1 MRSSIRRG
9 TVVGGVALCG
19 LATGTI
25 GCRGAAQK
33 AYSSATATQEQC
45 CDRLADPSAA
55 TACRDTI
62 PRVDNPAA
70 ETSDVNQETFGCVE
84 RYFECDAS
92 TGRATQPSAQ
102 AQLDCITDL
111 GPAR

>member
-1 MRSSIRRG
+1 MSSSRRRSVI
-9 TVVGGVALCG
+9 GGVVIWACAL
-19 LATGTI
+19 AAI
-25 GCRGAAQK
+25 GCGGAAQN
-33 AYSSATATQEQC
+33 AYRAAMAKQEQC
-45 CDRLADPSAA
+45 CDRLADSSAA
-55 TACRDTI
+55 TACRDAI
-62 PRVDNPAA
+62 PRVDSPAA

-84 RYFECDAS
+84 RHFECDAS